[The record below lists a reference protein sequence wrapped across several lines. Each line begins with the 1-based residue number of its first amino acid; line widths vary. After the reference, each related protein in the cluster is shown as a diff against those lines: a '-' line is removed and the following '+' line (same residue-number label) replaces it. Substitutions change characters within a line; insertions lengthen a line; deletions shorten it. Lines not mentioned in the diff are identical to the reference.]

1 MKVLRNIEDMRD
13 FRDDQSR
20 SPLGFV
26 PTMGNLHEGHL
37 SLVRLAGRE
46 NRTVV
51 VSLYV
56 NPTQFNGPED
66 LAGYPRTW
74 DEDRLL
80 LESLEVD
87 SVFLPTD
94 EVMYPRGC
102 SITVNPGA
110 VAARWEGE
118 HRPGHFEGV
127 CTVVAKLL
135 DIVQPDVVYFGEKDY
150 QQLQVIRAMVG
161 DLNLPV
167 TIRCG
172 ETIREA
178 DGLALSSRNSLLS
191 PEERNRAPRLKQ
203 ALDRLRAAIRAGR
216 DAAATLNE
224 ERSAL
229 AAAGFQVDYLALVD
243 GASLEPLTAP
253 EEGARLLVAASIG
266 AVRLIDNCAL

>member
-46 NRTVV
+46 CRTVV
-51 VSLYV
+51 VSVYV

-135 DIVQPDVVYFGEKDY
+135 DIVQPDVAYFGEKDY

-172 ETIREA
+172 ETIRET

-191 PEERNRAPRLKQ
+191 PDERNRAPRLKQ

-216 DAAATLNE
+216 DAAAALNE

>member
-1 MKVLRNIEDMRD
+1 MKILRNIEEMRD
-13 FRDDQSR
+13 FRASQSH
-20 SPLGFV
+20 SPLGLV

-51 VSLYV
+51 VSVYV
-56 NPTQFNGPED
+56 NPTQFNDPED
-66 LAGYPRTW
+66 LASYPRTW

-102 SITVNPGA
+102 STRVNPGS

-127 CTVVAKLL
+127 CTIVAKLL
-135 DIVQPDVVYFGEKDY
+135 GIVRPDAAYFGEKDY
-150 QQLQVIRAMVG
+150 QQLQVIRAMVS

-178 DGLALSSRNSLLS
+178 DGVALSSRNRLLS
-191 PEERNRAPRLKQ
+191 PEERTRAPQLKQ
-203 ALDRLRAAIRAGR
+203 ALDRLRAAINAGR
-216 DAAATLNE
+216 DVAAALNE

-253 EEGARLLVAASIG
+253 KESARLLVAARIG

>member
-1 MKVLRNIEDMRD
+1 MNILRNIEEIRD
-13 FRDDQSR
+13 FRASQLR

-51 VSLYV
+51 VSVYV
-56 NPTQFNGPED
+56 NPTQFNDPED
-66 LAGYPRTW
+66 LASYPRTW
-74 DEDRLL
+74 EKDRML

-94 EVMYPRGC
+94 EVMYPKGY
-102 SITVNPGA
+102 SITINPGA

-127 CTVVAKLL
+127 CSVVSKLL
-135 DIVQPDVVYFGEKDY
+135 DIVQPDVAYFGEKDY

-172 ETIREA
+172 PTIRET

-191 PEERNRAPRLKQ
+191 PDERARAPRLKQ
-203 ALDRLRAAIRAGR
+203 ALDRLRAAIGADQ
-216 DAAATLNE
+216 DAAAALSE
-224 ERSAL
+224 ERSTL

-266 AVRLIDNCAL
+266 VVRLIDNCAL

>member
-51 VSLYV
+51 VSVYV

-74 DEDRLL
+74 DEDRSL
-80 LESLEVD
+80 LESLGVD

-102 SITVNPGA
+102 SIIVNPGA

-135 DIVQPDVVYFGEKDY
+135 DIVQPDVAYFGEKDY

-178 DGLALSSRNSLLS
+178 
-191 PEERNRAPRLKQ
+191 
-203 ALDRLRAAIRAGR
+203 AIRAGR
-216 DAAATLNE
+216 DAAAALNE

-229 AAAGFQVDYLALVD
+229 AAVGFQVDYLALVD

-253 EEGARLLVAASIG
+253 GENARLLVAARIG
-266 AVRLIDNCAL
+266 AVRLIDNCALYPP